1 MTKPTFWFW
10 SVIATFMC
18 VIRHESS
25 PESFNRSVLNL
36 ALRIGRIQIRP
47 MQRVIVTG
55 GATNIGRA
63 ITEAFLAQGAN
74 VVVGQLD
81 AASAAPLIAQH
92 GDQVSVLEFDAG
104 DAMQCRQFV
113 DQAAEKL
120 GGLDV
125 LVNNAAITGVKAL
138 TTLAELSSDDFDRM
152 TKVNLGGP
160 IFCAQAAV
168 PHFREAGGG
177 VIVNI
182 SSVNA
187 FKPQAGGMVYAA
199 SKAALGSVT
208 QSMARELAADGIR
221 VVAVAP
227 GDIQVDT
234 SAASAKIM
242 CERGLDSEIAEQ
254 TPLGQGEPNDVAETV
269 VFLGSGK
276 AKFVTG
282 TTWIVDGGLLA

>member
-113 DQAAEKL
+113 DQ
-120 GGLDV
+120 
-125 LVNNAAITGVKAL
+125 AAITGVKAL